1 MRDHE
6 SLLLLRG
13 LAFPSAPTVRASRLR
28 GQGQLGGP
36 RLPRRSYT
44 PRHARLDPRARHRD
58 PDRWLNTEAR
68 WRARWSAG
76 GRRSQEHDGRG
87 TGGTRGGVRA
97 PRGLPEA
104 SAPVCVESHA
114 TRAPRS
120 APCRRPASSKGLWPR
135 RHRGPG
141 RLWPGPPS
149 RARPG
154 PFTPLACA
162 IPGGEVS
169 EKAGYTLLRECSPN
183 VADRFGDLKR
193 NDTAQNQPR
202 RRLRGMNS
210 HVPMASPQHRN
221 KKTLNIVNRILQAA
235 AALRVS

>member
-1 MRDHE
+1 MARSLVGRGKALARTRRTRDWRH
-6 SLLLLRG
+6 
-13 LAFPSAPTVRASRLR
+13 
-28 GQGQLGGP
+28 
-36 RLPRRSYT
+36 PRRS
-44 PRHARLDPRARHRD
+44 PCAP
-58 PDRWLNTEAR
+58 
-68 WRARWSAG
+68 
-76 GRRSQEHDGRG
+76 
-87 TGGTRGGVRA
+87 RA
-97 PRGLPEA
+97 PRGVGTCLCRVSRHTGPPLGPLP
-104 SAPVCVESHA
+104 
-114 TRAPRS
+114 APRELQGPLAET
-120 APCRRPASSKGLWPR
+120 APRARPSLAR
-135 RHRGPG
+135 T
-141 RLWPGPPS
+141 PS

-210 HVPMASPQHRN
+210 HVPMASPQRRN

>member
-1 MRDHE
+1 M
-6 SLLLLRG
+6 
-13 LAFPSAPTVRASRLR
+13 R

-76 GRRSQEHDGRG
+76 GKALARTRRTRDWRHPRRSPCAP
-87 TGGTRGGVRA
+87 RA
-97 PRGLPEA
+97 PRG
-104 SAPVCVESHA
+104 VGTCVESHA

-120 APCRRPASSKGLWPR
+120 ALCRRPASSKGLWPR
-135 RHRGPG
+135 RHREPG

-210 HVPMASPQHRN
+210 HVPMASPQRRN